1 MHNPVRE
8 VLVTSS
14 GSTVRPAGLPAS
26 LSLKRSLDV
35 STVLCVV
42 LFVFPL
48 MLASIVVLLLLQ
60 GRPVF
65 IRHKRIG
72 KSGKPF
78 LCLKFR
84 TMVTDADAVLRRHL
98 AENPAAL
105 DEWQKTFKLK
115 NDPRVTWLGRFLR
128 KSSLDEIPQLWNIL
142 KGEMSLVGPR
152 PIVEAE
158 KPRYGMYIEHYC
170 RVRPGLT
177 GLWQVKG
184 RSDTDYDTRVQ
195 LDVEYVGSMSLLRDL
210 KIVAMTVPAV
220 LMSKGSY

>member
-1 MHNPVRE
+1 
-8 VLVTSS
+8 
-14 GSTVRPAGLPAS
+14 
-26 LSLKRSLDV
+26 
-35 STVLCVV
+35 
-42 LFVFPL
+42 
-48 MLASIVVLLLLQ
+48 MLASIAVLLLLQ
-60 GRPVF
+60 GRPIF
-65 IRHKRIG
+65 IRHQRIG
-72 KSGKPF
+72 KNGKPF
-78 LCLKFR
+78 QCLKFR
-84 TMVTDADAVLRRHL
+84 TMVIDADAVLRRHL
-98 AENPAAL
+98 AGSPSAL
-105 DEWQKTFKLK
+105 EEWQKTFKLK

-158 KPRYGMYIEHYC
+158 KPRYGLHIEHYC
-170 RVRPGLT
+170 MVRPGLT

-210 KIVAMTVPAV
+210 KIVAMTIPAV

>member
-1 MHNPVRE
+1 MHNPVHE
-8 VLVTSS
+8 VLMTPA
-14 GSTVRPAGLPAS
+14 GSTVRSANFPALP
-26 LSLKRSLDV
+26 SLKRSFDV
-35 STVLCVV
+35 SAVVCVA
-42 LFVFPL
+42 LFIFPL
-48 MLASIVVLLLLQ
+48 LLASVAVLLLLQ
-60 GRPVF
+60 GRPIF
-65 IRHKRIG
+65 IKHQRIG
-72 KSGKPF
+72 RSGKPF

-84 TMVTDADAVLRRHL
+84 TMVTDADAVLLRHL
-98 AENPAAL
+98 AESPSAL
-105 DEWQKTFKLK
+105 EEWQRTFKLK

-128 KSSLDEIPQLWNIL
+128 KSSLDEVPQLWNIL

-158 KPRYGMYIEHYC
+158 KPRYGMHIEHYC

-210 KIVAMTVPAV
+210 KIMVMTIPAV

>member
-14 GSTVRPAGLPAS
+14 GSTVRLAGLPA
-26 LSLKRSLDV
+26 LPSLKRSFDV
-35 STVLCVV
+35 SSVLCVA
-42 LFVFPL
+42 LFIFPL
-48 MLASIVVLLLLQ
+48 MLASIAILLVLQ
-60 GRPVF
+60 GRPIF
-65 IRHKRIG
+65 IRHQRIG

-84 TMVTDADAVLRRHL
+84 TMVIDADAVLRRHL
-98 AENPAAL
+98 AESPSAV

-142 KGEMSLVGPR
+142 RGEMSLVGPR

-158 KPRYGMYIEHYC
+158 RSRYGTHIEHYC
-170 RVRPGLT
+170 MVRPGLT

-184 RSDTDYDTRVQ
+184 RSDTDYATRVQ
-195 LDVEYVGSMSLLRDL
+195 LDVEYVGSISLLRDL
-210 KIVAMTVPAV
+210 KIVAMTIPAV

>member
-8 VLVTSS
+8 VLVTSP
-14 GSTVRPAGLPAS
+14 GSTVRPTALSALPP
-26 LSLKRSLDV
+26 LKRSFDV
-35 STVLCVV
+35 SAVLCAA
-42 LFVFPL
+42 LFISPL
-48 MLASIVVLLLLQ
+48 ILASIAVLLLLQ
-60 GRPVF
+60 GRPIF
-65 IRHKRIG
+65 IRHQRIG

-78 LCLKFR
+78 PCLKFR
-84 TMVTDADAVLRRHL
+84 TMVTDADAVLQQHL
-98 AENPAAL
+98 AESPSAL

-158 KPRYGMYIEHYC
+158 KPRYGMHIEHYC

-195 LDVEYVGSMSLLRDL
+195 LDVEYVSSMSLLRDL
-210 KIVAMTVPAV
+210 KIMAMTIPAV

>member
-1 MHNPVRE
+1 MQNSAAEAPVAAA
-8 VLVTSS
+8 SS
-14 GSTVRPAGLPAS
+14 KRDSAELPTLPFFKRTFDVSSVICAS
-26 LSLKRSLDV
+26 LLML
-35 STVLCVV
+35 
-42 LFVFPL
+42 PL
-48 MLASIVVLLLLQ
+48 ILASIAIMLLLQ

-65 IRHKRIG
+65 IRHQRIG
-72 KSGKPF
+72 RNGIPF

-98 AENPAAL
+98 IASPSAFE
-105 DEWQKTFKLK
+105 EWQNTFKLK

-142 KGEMSLVGPR
+142 KGEMSVVGPR

-158 KPRYGMYIEHYC
+158 KTRYGMYIEHYC

-184 RSDTDYDTRVQ
+184 RSDTDYNTRVQ
-195 LDVEYVGSMSLLRDL
+195 LDVEYVGSISLLRDL
-210 KIVAMTVPAV
+210 KIVAMTIPAV